1 MSRTVTS
8 SVSAGEAAPSPACVG
23 WMCSGSLAW
32 TRASPDTGLQTWAY
46 TLHQGYTQVHTFG
59 KLQLQLSIAHCTV
72 QEDLANWDGCL
83 QDQREEFSAK
93 NYSQQQVGHETRGNR
108 LVWTRD
114 T

>member
-1 MSRTVTS
+1 MTRTVTG

-59 KLQLQLSIAHCTV
+59 KLILQISIAHCTV
-72 QEDLANWDGCL
+72 QEDLANWAGCL

-93 NYSQQQVGHETRGNR
+93 NYSQQQVEHKPRHVTP
-108 LVWTRD
+108 D
-114 T
+114 